1 MRGAAN
7 FAACEGKKR
16 IESEKFLDI
25 ASGCGV
31 VSGRETM
38 ESGRKPR
45 SLVDLC
51 VQKVIDNLRYVGH
64 VDGIET
70 ELLKRILP
78 HCTLEQLT
86 RIENRTQM
94 DLSPITDPLWRR
106 FYQKEFGEDHTN
118 LVIKRMKEAKGKA
131 RYTWKELF
139 KAKTERQKEVE
150 DRMLEKITK
159 KFQAEKAEKQSKQIK
174 LCSKVPPSSK
184 RSFFGGG
191 GPSSLSNSNYK
202 SPILKKARME
212 ANSRARL
219 QSAIQK
225 NTFQRSSQQRTTSLS
240 GQPVRTT
247 TIHRPNST
255 ITITK
260 PIGSNRQI
268 QNSRPKF

>member
-1 MRGAAN
+1 M
-7 FAACEGKKR
+7 
-16 IESEKFLDI
+16 
-25 ASGCGV
+25 
-31 VSGRETM
+31 
-38 ESGRKPR
+38 
-45 SLVDLC
+45 
-51 VQKVIDNLRYVGH
+51 
-64 VDGIET
+64 

-86 RIENRTQM
+86 RVENRTRM
-94 DLSPITDPLWRR
+94 DLSSITDPLWRR
-106 FYQKEFGEDHTN
+106 FYQREFGVDHTN
-118 LVIKRMKEAKGKA
+118 QVIEKMKAIRGKTF
-131 RYTWKELF
+131 TWRELF

-150 DRMLEKITK
+150 DKMLEKITK

-174 LCSKVPPSSK
+174 MCNKVPPSSK

-191 GPSSLSNSNYK
+191 GPSSLSTCSYK
-202 SPILKKARME
+202 SPILKKARIE

-225 NTFQRSSQQRTTSLS
+225 NTFPRSSQQIRTTSLS

-255 ITITK
+255 ITK
-260 PIGSNRQI
+260 PIGSNRQS